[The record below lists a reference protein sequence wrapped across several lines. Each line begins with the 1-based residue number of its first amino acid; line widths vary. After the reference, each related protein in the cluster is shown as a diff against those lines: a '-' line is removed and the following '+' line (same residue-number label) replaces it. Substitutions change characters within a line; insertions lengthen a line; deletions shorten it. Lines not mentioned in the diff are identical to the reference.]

1 MRLTVTYSTKGRHR
15 KVGCSLWPQSA
26 NTRLMSFCS
35 RSSLNNKRNPSTVW
49 RRCLL
54 LFASI
59 LMLPGCTYSTNPI
72 FVEQDNLFDEAFLG
86 TWEADEEA
94 KLEFRRF
101 EVERWGPEEKSYR
114 AVLRNERGE
123 KQDPSLQLFLSQID
137 GKKFITAKFEQ
148 PDSEKVSPETADAAA
163 MYLTFAMDRCEGGEL
178 QMRYLLER
186 WLANQVKTDP
196 SILKHEWNAR
206 PDKKKMNHLRI
217 TAPTAELRTFVL
229 EHYDKREAWVPLK
242 FKKIR

>member
-1 MRLTVTYSTKGRHR
+1 MRLTVTYSTRGRHR

-101 EVERWGPEEKSYR
+101 EVERWGPEEKNPTERSSATSEGR
-114 AVLRNERGE
+114 NKSRRFSCFFLRSMER
-123 KQDPSLQLFLSQID
+123 SL
-137 GKKFITAKFEQ
+137 
-148 PDSEKVSPETADAAA
+148 
-163 MYLTFAMDRCEGGEL
+163 
-178 QMRYLLER
+178 
-186 WLANQVKTDP
+186 
-196 SILKHEWNAR
+196 
-206 PDKKKMNHLRI
+206 
-217 TAPTAELRTFVL
+217 
-229 EHYDKREAWVPLK
+229 
-242 FKKIR
+242 